1 MKTSILLSVAAA
13 VLCVPARAADAGSA
27 GLAAGVAPGAAAVVV
42 AVAPETNAAVLYRQ
56 ALAKVTDEIR
66 KAAVLGAPGEMV
78 PENAEQLL
86 EENAELMAL
95 IRKAALTSSCNWG
108 SRIEDG
114 PAMQLPYLGEMR
126 TLARLMILQFR
137 IDVSDRNADMI
148 VKDLQVLDGLA
159 RHANGDKL
167 LICLLVKRAI
177 QLMVIKDAAFALPS
191 LPEPVLKTLEH
202 LFPETPA
209 GGSRELAEAMRS
221 ESMMSAWLRR
231 RFQTAVDSP
240 EKAAQ
245 IWKELNGMIWN
256 EVNVNDAAPDPKQ
269 MLAWC
274 DELERFQAEMVRV
287 CNLPDAEMPGA
298 AKTVQDQAATGNPLV
313 RMLAPAVAP
322 VCRREVQFGV
332 QTAMLRAAVG
342 LERGRRAGKPVA
354 EAVAGTRD
362 PSGTGPFRYQ
372 AQPSGK
378 SYILSAVFEPAPG
391 KPVTLEVGTEAAGK

>member
-1 MKTSILLSVAAA
+1 MKKSIILSVAAA
-13 VLCVPARAADAGSA
+13 VLCVPAWAADAESA
-27 GLAAGVAPGAAAVVV
+27 APAAGAPPAVAASVV
-42 AVAPETNAAVLYRQ
+42 AGVPEANAAGLYRQ
-56 ALAKVTDEIR
+56 AFGKVTDEIR
-66 KAAVLGAPGEMV
+66 KAAVLGAPGDMV

-86 EENAELMAL
+86 DENAELIAL

-177 QLMVIKDAAFALPS
+177 QFMVIKDAAFALPS
-191 LPEPVLKTLEH
+191 LPDPALKTLEQ

-209 GGSRELAEAMRS
+209 GGTRELAEAMRS

-231 RFQTAVDSP
+231 RLEAAVESP
-240 EKAAQ
+240 GKAEDV
-245 IWKELNGMIWN
+245 WKELNRMIGN
-256 EVNVNDAAPDPKQ
+256 ELSGNGATPDPKQ
-269 MLAWC
+269 ILAWC
-274 DELERFQAEMVRV
+274 DELDRFQAELVRV
-287 CNLPDAEMPGA
+287 CNLPDAEITNA
-298 AKTVQDQAATGNPLV
+298 VKRVQDQAANGNPLL
-313 RMLAPAVAP
+313 RMLAPAVASLA
-322 VCRREVQFGV
+322 RREVQFGV
-332 QTAMLRAAVG
+332 QAAMLRAAIG
-342 LERGRRAGKPVA
+342 LERVRRTGKPVA
-354 EAVAGTRD
+354 EAVAATRD
-362 PSGTGPFRYQ
+362 PSGIGPFRYQ

-378 SYILSAVFEPAPG
+378 TYLLSAAFEEKPG
-391 KPVTLEVGTEAAGK
+391 KPVTLEVGTDAAGK